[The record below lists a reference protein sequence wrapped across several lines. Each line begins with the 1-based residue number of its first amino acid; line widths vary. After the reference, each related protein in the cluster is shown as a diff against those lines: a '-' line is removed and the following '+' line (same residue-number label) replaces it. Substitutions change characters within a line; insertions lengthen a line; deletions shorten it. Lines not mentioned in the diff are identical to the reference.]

1 MLRKRVFPVAVA
13 VAAALALGGCSRVVK
28 EASFRSIE
36 LTPVSQADVET
47 VAELQV
53 VSAKKVIGVA
63 KGVVTSPEQRQNLY
77 VEALELA
84 IASDPSGADVLVAP
98 SYFELTEDMNVTVTV
113 VGYPAR
119 YKNFRRGERA
129 PFSVRQLPGGVT
141 VISYDKNAFKAQ
153 LASDNVI
160 ALQARG
166 SGKSNAAPPVA
177 LPSVTPPPVA
187 PPPPIAP
194 PPAAPPPAAPPPAAP
209 PLAAPT
215 PAVTPPTAPP
225 PAAPSSA
232 VTPPAAPPLAAPSP
246 AVTPSAAPPAV
257 GEAGNTNASTTTVTP
272 QQTGE

>member
-1 MLRKRVFPVAVA
+1 MLRKRGFPVAA
-13 VAAALALGGCSRVVK
+13 AIAAALAIGGCSPVVK

-84 IASDPSGADVLVAP
+84 IASDPSGTADVLVAP
-98 SYFELTEDMNVTVTV
+98 SYFEVTKDRVNVTVTV

-119 YKNFRRGERA
+119 YKNFKRGEKA

-141 VISYDKNAFKAQ
+141 VISYDKNVFKAK

-160 ALQARG
+160 AVQARG
-166 SGKSNAAPPVA
+166 AGQVGAAPPFVPTPVVPTPFVA
-177 LPSVTPPPVA
+177 PSVEPPPVA
-187 PPPPIAP
+187 PPP
-194 PPAAPPPAAPPPAAP
+194 AA
-209 PLAAPT
+209 
-215 PAVTPPTAPP
+215 
-225 PAAPSSA
+225 
-232 VTPPAAPPLAAPSP
+232 
-246 AVTPSAAPPAV
+246 
-257 GEAGNTNASTTTVTP
+257 GEAESTDAPAPATTSTIER
-272 QQTGE
+272 TGE